1 MKYLDLT
8 LDDAAGNLACDE
20 ALLQAHETER
30 LDGELLRVWEAQKYF
45 VVLGHS
51 NRIAAE
57 VEIEACERRAIPVLR
72 RMSGGGAVLQ
82 GPGCLN
88 YSLILNGA
96 AHRLKTIGD
105 AFRFVLERHRD
116 CIADLTGGEPR
127 IEGISDLTLAGRK
140 FSGNAQYRKSHYLLV
155 HGTFLLKFDLSLIA
169 TCLRMPSKQPAYRAA
184 RSHSDFLVNIELPA
198 ARLRAA
204 LRSAWQAG
212 ELFAPVPRGR
222 IATLVADRYA
232 RTEWSRKF

>member
-20 ALLQAHETER
+20 ALLEAHEAER
-30 LDGELLRVWEAQKYF
+30 PDGELLRLWEAKNYF

-57 VEIEACERRAIPVLR
+57 VDLEACGQRGIPVLR
-72 RMSGGGAVLQ
+72 RMSGGGTVLQ

-96 AHRLKTIGD
+96 AHRLQTIGE

-116 CIADLTGGEPR
+116 CIGNLTDIEPR
-127 IEGISDLTLAGRK
+127 IDGISDLTLAGRK
-140 FSGNAQYRKSHYLLV
+140 FSGNAQHRKSHYLLV

-169 TCLRMPSKQPAYRAA
+169 TCLRMPTKQPAYRAA
-184 RSHSDFLVNIELPA
+184 RPHMAFLVNLELPA
-198 ARLRAA
+198 ARLRDA
-204 LRSAWQAG
+204 LRSAWQAV
-212 ELFAPVPRGR
+212 EPFAPVPQGR

-232 RTEWSRKF
+232 TVEWSRKF